1 MRPKRWDVEGAPGK
15 PGRATVFFRSLDEMN
30 RIWALGFA
38 AVLAAAGCTGAMAA
52 PSSPT
57 LAKVQKN
64 KALRCGVTEG
74 LPGFS
79 FADKSGNWT
88 GLEVDYCRAI
98 AAAIFNDPKAVRFT
112 PLSAKVRFTVLQAG
126 EVDILSRVT
135 TLTMSRDTQ
144 LGLDFVGVTY
154 YDGQGFMVPKKLK
167 VTSAKQLNGASVCT
181 QTGTTT
187 ELNLADYFRANKMTY
202 KVIAFEKDDEVTAA
216 YDSGR
221 CDAHTTDQ
229 SGLYATRLQLKNPND
244 HIILPEIISKEPLA
258 PVVNQGDPQWAD
270 LARWVLHAMIN
281 AEELG
286 VTSKNV
292 DAMLKSPNPEIR
304 RLLGVEGDF
313 GPGIGLTKD
322 WAVRVIRHVGNY
334 GEAFERNVGMGS
346 PLKIQ
351 RGQNALWN
359 KGGLQYGLPIR

>member
-1 MRPKRWDVEGAPGK
+1 MK
-15 PGRATVFFRSLDEMN
+15 
-30 RIWALGFA
+30 RIWAFSLAAILGFGGLSA
-38 AVLAAAGCTGAMAA
+38 ASAA

-64 KALRCGVTEG
+64 KLLRCGVSEG

-79 FADKSGNWT
+79 NPDKAGNWT
-88 GLEVDYCRAI
+88 GIDVDVCRAI
-98 AAAIFNDPKAVRFT
+98 AAAIFNDPKAVRFFPT
-112 PLSAKVRFTVLQAG
+112 SAKVRFTALQAG
-126 EVDILSRVT
+126 EFDILSRNT
-135 TLTMSRDTQ
+135 TITMSRDTQ

-167 VTSAKQLNGASVCT
+167 VTSAKQLKGANICT

-187 ELNLADYFRANKMTY
+187 ELNLADFFRANKIDY

-216 YDSGR
+216 YDAGR
-221 CDAHTTDQ
+221 CDALTTDQ
-229 SGLYATRLQLKNPND
+229 SGLYAQRLQLKNPND
-244 HIILPEIISKEPLA
+244 HIILPEIISKEPLGPA
-258 PVVNQGDPQWAD
+258 VNQGDPQWAD
-270 LARWVLHAMIN
+270 LARWVLAAMVN

-313 GPGIGLTKD
+313 GPAIGLSKD
-322 WAVRVIRHVGNY
+322 WAVRIIRHVGNY

-346 PLKIQ
+346 PLKIK
-351 RGQNALWN
+351 RGQNALWTQ
-359 KGGLQYGLPIR
+359 GGLQYGLPIR